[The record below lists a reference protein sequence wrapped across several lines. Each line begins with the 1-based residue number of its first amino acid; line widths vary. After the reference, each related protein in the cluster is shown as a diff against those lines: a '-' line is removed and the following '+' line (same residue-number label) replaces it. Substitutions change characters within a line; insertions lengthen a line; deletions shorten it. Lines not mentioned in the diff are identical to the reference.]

1 MKVQPL
7 RSGDYYHI
15 YNRGNNKENIFL
27 SDDNYIYFL
36 KLLTKYILPISEI
49 YSYCLLPN
57 HFHIILKLKNNH
69 ELPIEFKNG
78 TKKIHQPFS
87 NFFNAY
93 TKAFNLKHNRT
104 GSLFQKHLKRKL
116 IDSTDYLTKLIIY
129 INTNPSHHNIADYS
143 TYKHSSFQALISDN
157 STSIDRDFV
166 ISLFGDVEN
175 FKYTLKLK
183 KDNLDSIEELTFE

>member
-7 RSGDYYHI
+7 TSGDYYHI

-57 HFHIILKLKNNH
+57 HFHIILKLKNDN
-69 ELPIEFKNG
+69 ELPIEFINSK
-78 TKKIHQPFS
+78 KKIHQPFS

-93 TKAFNLKHNRT
+93 TKAFNQRYNRS
-104 GSLFQKHLKRKL
+104 GSLFQEHLKRKL

-129 INTNPSHHNIADYS
+129 VNTNSSHHNITDYS
-143 TYKHSSFQALISDN
+143 VYNHSSYKTLISN
-157 STSIDRDFV
+157 GPTSIDRDFV

-175 FKYTLKLK
+175 FKYILKTK
-183 KDNLDSIEELTFE
+183 KDNIDSINKLTFE